1 MAALSMTIHF
11 HTRFVKMRA
20 KLSASVQE
28 QCDARIELFVHEP
41 LNPVLYNHALT
52 GKYAGYRSIN
62 VTGSYRAH
70 FKVIGENDVVFVRVG
85 THPQLYGE

>member
-1 MAALSMTIHF
+1 MIIHF

-20 KLSASVQE
+20 KLSASVKE
-28 QCDARIELFVHEP
+28 QCDVRIELFVHEP
-41 LNPVLYNHALT
+41 FNPALYNHALT